1 MDATIDHSFLIETPL
16 ASPIPCTT
24 LYYFSANICLFLL
37 GLPPGIS
44 SLSPSLKQA
53 LHNEASQ
60 RSALD
65 LSFVYP
71 FPGQRLAYLWCQ
83 LIPIC
88 WFFSLLY
95 SSLLTPYLN
104 HCIIKTELILF
115 PPNMFLPPYPQWYH
129 DLPYSQQE
137 SSSDLHNTGNDLR
150 DCFLNSS
157 TDGTYLESF

>member
-1 MDATIDHSFLIETPL
+1 MDATVDHCFLVETPL

-37 GLPPGIS
+37 GLPPAIS
-44 SLSPSLKQA
+44 WLSQSLKQA

-60 RSALD
+60 GSALG

-88 WFFSLLY
+88 WFFSLFY
-95 SSLLTPYLN
+95 SSLLIPYLK
-104 HCIIKTELILF
+104 HCITVQLK
-115 PPNMFLPPYPQWYH
+115 
-129 DLPYSQQE
+129 
-137 SSSDLHNTGNDLR
+137 
-150 DCFLNSS
+150 LNSFCFPKICFYLCIPS
-157 TDGTYLESF
+157 DTMIYPTLTRSPHLTYTTQEMIWGTVFLIQPLMAHI